1 MANFIFSLGII
12 DKRLLLPLI
21 YIIFNICLNI
31 FYNFTEYNEV
41 TLFLEGFGYSIGQ
54 ILIIFIGC
62 AFKYNRIRP
71 KKEKKS
77 IKEFIKN
84 FSFLFLI
91 NAIYVVNELLPY
103 FALGDKEE
111 EDSSRELFI
120 NDAMEIIF

>member
-62 AFKYNRIRP
+62 AFK
-71 KKEKKS
+71 
-77 IKEFIKN
+77 
-84 FSFLFLI
+84 
-91 NAIYVVNELLPY
+91 
-103 FALGDKEE
+103 
-111 EDSSRELFI
+111 
-120 NDAMEIIF
+120 